1 MSRLKNKIRDLED
14 ITYDNTSD
22 TSKKS
27 SDPNIQKQIL
37 EQQAQMIN
45 QLTALDV
52 TTAEH
57 VRTLKSLTNM
67 KDQAFFKIGE
77 LKYAI
82 NHFQEEV
89 KKNQIM
95 NEKT

>member
-1 MSRLKNKIRDLED
+1 MV
-14 ITYDNTSD
+14 
-22 TSKKS
+22 
-27 SDPNIQKQIL
+27 
-37 EQQAQMIN
+37 N

-77 LKYAI
+77 LKYVI

-89 KKNQIM
+89 EKNQIM
-95 NEKT
+95 NEKSQLKNLQNINDIAQAVKE